1 MRIVGGTYKGRI
13 FNPGKNFRSRPTT
26 DIAKEG
32 LFNILE
38 NRYYFPDKNVLDL
51 FAGTGSIG
59 YEFLSRGCKEATMIE
74 NDFVH
79 YRFILSVLNTLKISN
94 ASVIKA
100 DVFKFLKKHTSIKY
114 NFVFADPP
122 YNLARLNEIPNIV
135 FEADLLK
142 DDGIF
147 ILEHPKEFDFSK
159 HENFFEI
166 RRYGKVNFSFFEN
179 KKSFSPKEKALY
191 SNQ

>member
-38 NRYYFPDKNVLDL
+38 NRYYFTDKNVLDL
-51 FAGTGSIG
+51 FSGTGSIG
-59 YEFLSRGCKEATMIE
+59 YEFISRGCKKATMVE

-79 YRFILSVLNTLKISN
+79 YRFILSVLNILKIQN
-94 ASVIKA
+94 AHVFKA
-100 DVFKFLKKHTSIKY
+100 DVFKFLKRQAEKY
-114 NFVFADPP
+114 DFVFADPP
-122 YNLARLNEIPNIV
+122 FNSPRLTEIPDAV
-135 FEADLLK
+135 FEAGILN
-142 DDGIF
+142 DDGIL

-159 HENFFEI
+159 HAYFTEI
-166 RRYGKVNFSFFEN
+166 RKYGKVNFSFFGH
-179 KKSFSPKEKALY
+179 KKSSSL
-191 SNQ
+191 